1 MSSVLSPRAAGRAWV
16 GSRFRLLYSSEGR
29 AGSLAD
35 SSEPPVGPRP
45 GAPRVSALAVLGG
58 VFPPNSQKRVWRVW
72 TSAFKTLHEK
82 ANGARQPQPHRS
94 RGTRCEVPPRTS
106 LCRVVRAGGPVAW
119 RRRGPAEDLRGPG
132 GQTLQTPLSAGRAQK
147 QFSLF
152 SKWSWGKQTST
163 GQGVG
168 VGVHPG
174 DSVGGAPDFGL
185 GRDLR
190 VRVFE
195 PRVQLRTHGVE
206 PAWDSPCLL
215 LPNSSFLKTD

>member
-45 GAPRVSALAVLGG
+45 GAPRFSALAVLGG

-106 LCRVVRAGGPVAW
+106 LCRVVRAGGPRGVAEARAC
-119 RRRGPAEDLRGPG
+119 RRPPRARRPDSTDPAKRWQSTKAVQPFQQMEL
-132 GQTLQTPLSAGRAQK
+132 GQTD
-147 QFSLF
+147 
-152 SKWSWGKQTST
+152 
-163 GQGVG
+163 
-168 VGVHPG
+168 VHGPRG
-174 DSVGGAPDFGL
+174 GGGGAPRRL
-185 GRDLR
+185 SGRGTRLR
-190 VRVFE
+190 
-195 PRVQLRTHGVE
+195 LR
-206 PAWDSPCLL
+206 A
-215 LPNSSFLKTD
+215 